1 MLLLDHGHGNNNG
14 REIAICIQ
22 NPIAQH
28 FPLLSKIVMDNWD
41 GKKIILGYFDT
52 YH

>member
-41 GKKIILGYFDT
+41 GKK
-52 YH
+52 